1 MPLDAVTTTLSS
13 STTTRRWV
21 SVYLERPGAVL
32 HGNDTPHTDDTP
44 PTYDQVIG
52 PDGGL
57 PTYAQAAGQDASRRL
72 PDSRA
77 IPQNVANEPGAS
89 SSPSYA
95 YAYAY
100 ASTAPEHPQVQAREL
115 NKLLKRIARNE
126 IKLVK
131 AHDIML
137 EDAVDRFVRHQ
148 VLRNFCGG
156 GLFDD
161 SASEDRSMAERNY
174 LHYAKKLPK
183 LQAEYAA
190 MLQRP

>member
-1 MPLDAVTTTLSS
+1 MEQDLPTYDAATGQGAARLSDDGS
-13 STTTRRWV
+13 LGAEATTRR
-21 SVYLERPGAVL
+21 LGCCRAV
-32 HGNDTPHTDDTP
+32 PQ
-44 PTYDQVIG
+44 QV
-52 PDGGL
+52 
-57 PTYAQAAGQDASRRL
+57 T
-72 PDSRA
+72 
-77 IPQNVANEPGAS
+77 NEPGAS
-89 SSPSYA
+89 SSPS

-161 SASEDRSMAERNY
+161 SASENASLAERNY
-174 LHYAKKLPK
+174 RHYAKKLPK
-183 LQAEYAA
+183 LKADYAA
-190 MLQRP
+190 MLNRT